1 MLLVFCEDAKAL
13 REIEDTASKLY
24 RIEATRS
31 PDRVTNLARTNP
43 TVAVLMVEQTT
54 THGSSIE
61 LLKLIQFI
69 RPSIRRVLLANPD
82 QLAEIIEG
90 LHCGALER
98 IVYKPIREDD
108 LLAAIAI
115 APVQVKRATA

>member
-1 MLLVFCEDAKAL
+1 
-13 REIEDTASKLY
+13 
-24 RIEATRS
+24 
-31 PDRVTNLARTNP
+31 VTNLARTNP